1 MKYDRL
7 LRLTSLIDHI
17 SSVPGKNYQFYAEK
31 FGVSTRTIRRDVD
44 TLAEAGL
51 PVETS
56 AGIRFI
62 NEVELS
68 DINFTYNEA
77 FSLMIALSELKRY
90 TQFDG
95 ELEQV
100 KIKLKQVL
108 PDKLAGIVQEIE
120 KRVGIYPSRTEI
132 ATEVSDKMMPIIS
145 SLIDNRR
152 LKIKYY
158 SFSSNEVKWRKI
170 DPYGVFFRRRGWYL
184 AAYCHLV
191 NEIRTFRFSRVRE
204 WKHLKEYFKLPN
216 DFDLDEYVTECW
228 ELMKGESAE
237 VEVKFSSDVAQLIL
251 ETEFNKHEEKELLED
266 GSVIYRVKVEGWREI
281 FYWILSFGGD
291 AEIIKPD
298 WLRDKAENE
307 AEKMLGLYSS

>member
-17 SSVPGKNYQFYAEK
+17 ASAPGKNFQFYADK
-31 FGVSTRTIRRDVD
+31 FGVAARTIRRDVD

-62 NEVELS
+62 NDIELPN
-68 DINFTYNEA
+68 INFTYNEA
-77 FSLMIALSELKRY
+77 FALMIALSELKRY

-100 KIKLKQVL
+100 KVKLEEVF
-108 PDKLAGIVQEIE
+108 PDKLAEIAKEIE

-132 ATEVSDKMMPIIS
+132 ATEISDKMMPIIS

-152 LKIKYY
+152 LEIKYY
-158 SFSSNEVKWRKI
+158 SFSSDEVKWRKV
-170 DPYGVFFRRRGWYL
+170 DPYGVFFRRRSWYL
-184 AAYCHLV
+184 AAYCHLADEV
-191 NEIRTFRFSRVRE
+191 RTFRFSRVRE
-204 WKHLKEYFKLPN
+204 WNHLREYFELPD
-216 DFDLDEYVTECW
+216 DFNLDEYVTESW
-228 ELMKGESAE
+228 ELMKGEPAE
-237 VEVKFSSDVAQLIL
+237 IEVKFASDVAQLIL
-251 ETEFNKHEEKELLED
+251 ETEFNKDEEKELLKD

-298 WLRDKAENE
+298 WLRSKAEDE
-307 AEKMLGLYSS
+307 AKRMLKLYSS